1 MVEMASRSWDD
12 VVPER
17 DRAVFEAAG
26 YGQTGGFGK
35 RPALLVVDVT
45 YDFCGDRPEPILQS
59 IERFAN
65 SCGEAAW
72 EAIPHLQTL
81 IAAARAHR
89 LPIFYT
95 HSNERPDRV
104 RAGGWVRKNARTFTR
119 SEISRRIGN
128 DIVAEIAPQPGDIVI
143 QKNKP
148 SGFNCTPLLTY
159 LVGFGVDSVLVTG
172 VSTSGCVRAT
182 VVDAFSSNLAV
193 SVVEECTFDRLEV
206 SHKINLYDMHGKY
219 ADVVSLQETLDYL
232 ASLPADLYTP
242 TEPALVAGRA

>member
-1 MVEMASRSWDD
+1 MADRIWDD

-17 DRAVFEAAG
+17 DRKVFEAAG
-26 YGQTGGFGK
+26 YGQVGGFGK

-72 EAIPHLQTL
+72 VAIPHLQTL
-81 IAAARAHR
+81 IAVSREKN
-89 LPIFYT
+89 LPIIYT

-104 RAGGWVRKNARTFTR
+104 RAGGWVRKHSRVFDH

-143 QKNKP
+143 AKNKP

-159 LVGFGVDSVLVTG
+159 LVGFGCDSVLVTG

-182 VVDAFSSNLAV
+182 VIDAFSSNLGV

-232 ASLPADLYTP
+232 AGLPDDLYGP
-242 TEPALVAGRA
+242 VEPKLVAGRA